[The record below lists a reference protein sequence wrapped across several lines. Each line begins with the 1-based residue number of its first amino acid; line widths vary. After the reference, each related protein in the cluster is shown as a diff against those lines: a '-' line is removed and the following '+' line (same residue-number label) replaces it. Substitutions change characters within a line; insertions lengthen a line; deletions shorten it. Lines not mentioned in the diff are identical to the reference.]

1 MIYLAGI
8 HVSCAQSIEVLVSA
22 LTILTF
28 TTIASRQQKMLA
40 KSQKE
45 GGEIMASPTTLMGRL
60 VTPLHAIPTVATPLS
75 YLAGVF
81 SNKMQQ
87 PEWYTR
93 SALDIPINAEM
104 KGWTWIA
111 AALGLVA
118 TIWWYKA
125 IVKALGKQFHFIA
138 PRKNGEVVSSGPFSV
153 IRHPIYAMALAQLG
167 LLSVAYWSWLPL
179 ISMAVCASAFVYK
192 ISVEEHLIE
201 QTESMGPA
209 YLQYK
214 KSVPYRIV
222 PYIW

>member
-8 HVSCAQSIEVLVSA
+8 HMSYAQSIEVLVSA
-22 LTILTF
+22 STILTF
-28 TTIASRQQKMLA
+28 TTIAAQQRKMLA
-40 KSQKE
+40 KSEKE
-45 GGEIMASPTTLMGRL
+45 GGEIIASPTTLVGRL
-60 VTPLHAIPTVATPLS
+60 VTPLHAIPTIATPVL

-93 SALDIPINAEM
+93 SALDIPMNAQM
-104 KGWTWIA
+104 KSWTRIA
-111 AALGLVA
+111 AALGFVA
-118 TIWWYKA
+118 TIWWHSA
-125 IVKALGKQFHFIA
+125 IMKALGKQLHYIA

-153 IRHPIYAMALAQLG
+153 IRHPIYIMALVQLG
-167 LLSVAYWSWLPL
+167 LLSVAYWSWFPL
-179 ISMAVCASAFVYK
+179 ISMVVCASAFVYK
-192 ISVEEHLIE
+192 IPVEEQLIE

-214 KSVPYRIV
+214 KKVPYRII